1 MGSFLK
7 FLKRENHTMAA
18 RYDRAI
24 TVFSPD
30 GHLFQVEYAQEAV
43 KKGSTA
49 VGVRGKEVVVLGV
62 EKKAVAKLQD
72 ERTVQKICVLDNHV
86 MMAFAGLTAD
96 ARIIIKRAR
105 QECQS
110 YRLTVEDPVSLEYI
124 TRHVAG
130 MKQRYTQ
137 YAGRRPYGISCLL
150 TGFDDDGTPHLY
162 QTDPAGVYTE
172 WKANSIGRNAKTVR
186 EFLEKNFPN
195 EGAQTEHD
203 TIKLAVKALL
213 EVVQLGGKNLEIAV
227 MARGQPMRMMNLD
240 EIEVYVK
247 EIEEEKEKEAALKKR
262 ERGTTYPKLE
272 HKYITMRKSYW
283 SYEYRK
289 LFLFCFK

>member
-1 MGSFLK
+1 MGRNLIIIQWLVDTIEPLLSFRQTAIFSRLNMLK
-7 FLKRENHTMAA
+7 KPSKRDPQQLVSEEKMLLFLVSKKRLWPSFKT
-18 RYDRAI
+18 
-24 TVFSPD
+24 
-30 GHLFQVEYAQEAV
+30 
-43 KKGSTA
+43 
-49 VGVRGKEVVVLGV
+49 KELC
-62 EKKAVAKLQD
+62 
-72 ERTVQKICVLDNHV
+72 QKICVLDNHV

-137 YAGRRPYGISCLL
+137 SSGRRPFGISCLI

-172 WKANSIGRNAKTVR
+172 WRANSIGRNAKTVR
-186 EFLEKNFPN
+186 EFLEKNCPDEN
-195 EGAQTEHD
+195 SQTEHD

-247 EIEEEKEKEAALKKR
+247 EIDEEKEKEAAQKKR
-262 ERGTTYPKLE
+262 ERGTTE
-272 HKYITMRKSYW
+272 STA
-283 SYEYRK
+283 
-289 LFLFCFK
+289 

>member
-1 MGSFLK
+1 MSSG
-7 FLKRENHTMAA
+7 
-18 RYDRAI
+18 YDRAI

-49 VGVRGKEVVVLGV
+49 VGVRGKDLVVLGV

-72 ERTVQKICVLDNHV
+72 DRTVRKICVLDNHV

-96 ARIIIKRAR
+96 ARIIMKKAR
-105 QECQS
+105 TECQS
-110 YRLTVEDPVSLEYI
+110 HKLTVEDPVTLEYI
-124 TRHVAG
+124 TRYVAG

-137 YAGRRPYGISCLL
+137 SAGRRPYGISCLL
-150 TGFDDDGTPHLY
+150 TGFDNDGSPHLY

-172 WKANSIGRNAKTVR
+172 WVANAIGRNSKTVR
-186 EFLEKNFPN
+186 EFLEKNMTK
-195 EGAQTEHD
+195 EAVETEKG

-227 MARGQPMRMMNLD
+227 MSRGKPMKMLALD
-240 EIEVYVK
+240 EIETYVA
-247 EIEEEKEKEAALKKR
+247 EIEEEKEKEAAAKR
-262 ERGTTYPKLE
+262 KDRSDGSEQPQP
-272 HKYITMRKSYW
+272 
-283 SYEYRK
+283 
-289 LFLFCFK
+289 

>member
-1 MGSFLK
+1 MGIKERHF
-7 FLKRENHTMAA
+7 TMAA

-49 VGVRGKEVVVLGV
+49 VGVRGKDLVVLGV

-172 WKANSIGRNAKTVR
+172 WKANAIGRNAKTVR

-195 EGAQTEHD
+195 EGTNTEHD

-247 EIEEEKEKEAALKKR
+247 EIDEEKEKEAAQKKR
-262 ERGTTYPKLE
+262 ERGTTESQP
-272 HKYITMRKSYW
+272 
-283 SYEYRK
+283 
-289 LFLFCFK
+289 

>member
-1 MGSFLK
+1 MS
-7 FLKRENHTMAA
+7 A

-49 VGVRGKEVVVLGV
+49 VGVRGGDVVVLAV
-62 EKKAVAKLQD
+62 EKKAVPKLQD

-96 ARIIIKRAR
+96 ARIIMKKAR

-124 TRHVAG
+124 TRYVAG

-137 YAGRRPYGISCLL
+137 SSGRRPFGMSCLL

-172 WKANSIGRNAKTVR
+172 WKANAIGRNAKTVR
-186 EFLEKNFPN
+186 EFLEKNWTA
-195 EGAQTEHD
+195 ETVADEAGAVK
-203 TIKLAVKALL
+203 IAVKALL
-213 EVVQLGGKNLEIAV
+213 EVVQLGGKNLEVAV
-227 MARGQPMRMMNLD
+227 MRKAKDKKEESRMVMLPV
-240 EIEVYVK
+240 EQVEKYVT
-247 EIEEEKEKEAALKKR
+247 EIEEEKEKEAAATR
-262 ERGTTYPKLE
+262 PAE
-272 HKYITMRKSYW
+272 KS
-283 SYEYRK
+283 SD
-289 LFLFCFK
+289 

>member
-1 MGSFLK
+1 MGVVSL
-7 FLKRENHTMAA
+7 LLYSPVIMSASS
-18 RYDRAI
+18 YDRAI

-72 ERTVQKICVLDNHV
+72 DRTVQKICVLDNHV

-105 QECQS
+105 
-110 YRLTVEDPVSLEYI
+110 
-124 TRHVAG
+124 HVAG

-150 TGFDDDGTPHLY
+150 TGFDDDGSPHLY

-172 WKANSIGRNAKTVR
+172 WKANAIGRNAKTVR

-195 EGAQTEHD
+195 DGCNNEHD

-227 MARGQPMRMMNLD
+227 MSKGQAMRMMNLD
-240 EIEVYVK
+240 EIETYVK

-262 ERGTTYPKLE
+262 ERGTTESQP
-272 HKYITMRKSYW
+272 
-283 SYEYRK
+283 
-289 LFLFCFK
+289 